1 MFNFFSSSSSSN
13 HSQFLSWNYC
23 LYIFKYASNFL
34 LFSLFNECQ
43 QTHKHKI
50 SILCHWIRQRN
61 DEPLYENGENRHTHT
76 QIPFSITYVFVC
88 SQINYTMSDWNP
100 ITVLLATVINRCWN
114 VWICH
119 VEWLYL
125 QMVEWAKERV
135 REKKMILPNGKCL
148 ANKVKTEWT
157 DNMCVWERG
166 CEDTSVP
173 ILKTDCIVYRCI

>member
-1 MFNFFSSSSSSN
+1 MFNFF
-13 HSQFLSWNYC
+13 L
-23 LYIFKYASNFL
+23 FL
-34 LFSLFNECQ
+34 LLRIVPNFCLEIIAFTFPN
-43 QTHKHKI
+43 THRIFFCFHCSMNVSKPTNIKFPFYAIEYDKEMTSHCTKMV
-50 SILCHWIRQRN
+50 RT
-61 DEPLYENGENRHTHT
+61 GTHT

-166 CEDTSVP
+166 CGDTSVP